1 MSIDQVQQ
9 KMDALKLTHA
19 SGVLTELVEEATRH
33 KHNALQFLEKVLAL
47 EVQAREESRIATSMK
62 VSALP
67 RGMHL
72 DNFDYLFQPSVE
84 KEKIEH
90 LALCEFVRQ
99 RENVLFFGQPGVGKT
114 HLAVALGVRAI
125 EMGYSVIYYTMEELL
140 LQLKKRSDIPVIKQ
154 RGRAYVKNALVI
166 IDELG
171 YQVLD
176 RFETHLFFQLISA
189 RYLKGST
196 IITSNRSVKDWVHI
210 FAADEMATTAILD
223 RLFHK
228 AHIFNIDGQ
237 SYRLKDFHKK
247 FKEKSKRTT
256 DPPQDSRE

>member
-1 MSIDQVQQ
+1 MSIAQVQQ
-9 KMDALKLTHA
+9 KMEMLRLNHT
-19 SGVLTELVEEATRH
+19 SGLLSELLDEATRS
-33 KHNALQFLEKVLAL
+33 KVSALEFLEKVVTL
-47 EVQAREESRIATSMK
+47 EVQAREESRISTSLK
-62 VSALP
+62 VSGLP
-67 RGMHL
+67 KGMHL

-84 KEKIEH
+84 KSKIEH
-90 LALCEFVRQ
+90 LALCDFVRQ
-99 RENVLFFGQPGVGKT
+99 RENVLLFGQPGVGKT

-125 EMGYSVIYYTMEELL
+125 ELGYSVIYYTMEELL
-140 LQLKKRSDIPVIKQ
+140 LQLKRRTDLPVAKQ

-176 RFETHLFFQLISA
+176 RFETHLFFQLVSA

-196 IITSNRSVKDWVHI
+196 IITSNRSVKDWVNI

-228 AHIFNIDGQ
+228 AHIFTIDGQ
-237 SYRLKDFHKK
+237 SYRLKDFHRAL
-247 FKEKSKRTT
+247 KEKQKK
-256 DPPQDSRE
+256 DH

>member
-1 MSIDQVQQ
+1 MSIAQVQQ
-9 KMDALKLTHA
+9 KMEMLRLNHT
-19 SGVLTELVEEATRH
+19 SGLLSELLDEAT
-33 KHNALQFLEKVLAL
+33 KSKVTALEFLEKVVTL
-47 EVQAREESRIATSMK
+47 EVQAREESRITTSLK
-62 VSALP
+62 VSGLP
-67 RGMHL
+67 KGMHL

-84 KEKIEH
+84 KSKIEH
-90 LALCEFVRQ
+90 LALCDFVRQ
-99 RENVLFFGQPGVGKT
+99 RENVLLFGQPGVGKT

-125 EMGYSVIYYTMEELL
+125 ELGYSVIYYTMEELL
-140 LQLKKRSDIPVIKQ
+140 LQLKRRTDLPVAKQ

-176 RFETHLFFQLISA
+176 RFETHLFFQLVSA

-196 IITSNRSVKDWVHI
+196 IITSNRSVKDWVNI

-228 AHIFNIDGQ
+228 AHIFTIDGQ
-237 SYRLKDFHKK
+237 SYRLKDFHQTL
-247 FKEKSKRTT
+247 KEKQKK
-256 DPPQDSRE
+256 DH

>member
-1 MSIDQVQQ
+1 MSIEQVQQ
-9 KMDALKLTHA
+9 KMEMLRLNHTAGLLP
-19 SGVLTELVEEATRH
+19 ELLDEATKSRES
-33 KHNALQFLEKVLAL
+33 ALEFFEKVMTL
-47 EVQAREESRIATSMK
+47 EVQAREESRITTSLQ
-62 VSALP
+62 VSGLP
-67 RGMHL
+67 KGMHL

-84 KEKIEH
+84 KSKIEH
-90 LALCEFVRQ
+90 LALCDFVRQ
-99 RENVLFFGQPGVGKT
+99 RENVLLFGQPGVGKT

-125 EMGYSVIYYTMEELL
+125 ELGYSVIYYTMEELL
-140 LQLKKRSDIPVIKQ
+140 LQLKRRTDLPVAKQ

-176 RFETHLFFQLISA
+176 RFETHLFFQLVSA

-196 IITSNRSVKDWVHI
+196 IITSNRSVKDWVNI

-228 AHIFNIDGQ
+228 AHIFTIDGQ
-237 SYRLKDFHKK
+237 SYRLKDFHRAL
-247 FKEKSKRTT
+247 KEKQKK
-256 DPPQDSRE
+256 DH